1 LTPDPVRRSG
11 RRFLGYR
18 AWTFDGYRL
27 RSANPAG
34 GHWVAGVNRAECRR
48 LAYLRAMP
56 GAVPWAPGLNARRDH
71 TAPEPSCACGLYAWH
86 DAGRLPRPPG
96 WEAEWVYGAVLA
108 WGTTEVHADGFRA
121 ELAEPVVLSYSDDQ
135 THRHVRRVQAIASE
149 LGLPAVELE
158 RLEEAAAGL
167 GEPVPEELRPH
178 APSPAE
184 IGARW
189 ALGLAAGGALLA
201 AAGIIGGARPRQRR
215 PSAPD
220 PPSRAAGGGE
230 SG

>member
-1 LTPDPVRRSG
+1 M
-11 RRFLGYR
+11 
-18 AWTFDGYRL
+18 
-27 RSANPAG
+27 
-34 GHWVAGVNRAECRR
+34 AGVNRAECRR
-48 LAYLRAMP
+48 MAYLRAMP
-56 GAVPWAPGLNARRDH
+56 GAVPWGPGFAPRRAH
-71 TAPEPSCACGLYAWH
+71 TAPEATCACGLYAWH
-86 DAGRLPRPPG
+86 DVTRLPRPPG

-121 ELAEPVVLSYSDDQ
+121 EFAEPVVLAYSDDQ

-149 LGLPAVELE
+149 LGLRAVELE
-158 RLEEAAAGL
+158 RLEEAAAEL

-201 AAGIIGGARPRQRR
+201 AAGIIGGARQRR
-215 PSAPD
+215 PSAQD
-220 PPSRAAGGGE
+220 PPRRAPGGGE
-230 SG
+230 PG